1 MSATAPAVHATA
13 APGRSFAVVKV
24 LYAFL
29 FLTIAFLLY
38 KLMYQPQNPADG
50 RWWWWGTIWLLFG
63 ALLFIFLF
71 RDPGTRRFDLFIF
84 LNLVIVVIVS
94 AVIQGQMAGSS
105 LFRDLVRGN
114 GLSSFLLAGYAES
127 VFWSIVIGLL
137 VALLLTVV
145 PLLIVAWVGAVYV
158 LALREHD
165 GLSHLDGVRYLLALI
180 LGTHQPTIVVEN
192 GQALVTKGEGKLARI
207 GGLGKLIV
215 KQGNVVVL
223 ERGGKIHR
231 IVNAGEVKLERGE
244 SIRNI
249 FILTPQSNAGDIEHV
264 LTKDRIPLK
273 ISLSISV
280 QIEPAAEVDKR
291 PEARLAPDGE
301 ALTRVLDDGLFR
313 VYEGTIRKA
322 ALMSQA
328 TSVAK
333 LEPEFETCEE
343 LVCRDVQKTTWQKI
357 AGGLPEG
364 ELRDHIMSHRFDE
377 LFELV
382 DSAAGD
388 AERPEVRVK
397 KRKIYEIE
405 QAILGGL
412 KGGKA
417 KALGLVIR
425 GVDIGKIV
433 YPEEAEPLLLKR
445 WGAPWQ
451 REIGVIEAEG
461 SLEARLLAKR
471 GEREARMLEAQS
483 KLDIVELEARA
494 EATAAQLKAQ
504 ATVIRARAK
513 AQAKILEGQG
523 EGEARAAFFREVL
536 REMRREE
543 VFEDERIV
551 NSILDQLGK
560 MMASEKGLDELV
572 KIMALLERPS
582 SKYLMFDSS
591 GLGESGH
598 NGKDGS
604 E

>member
-1 MSATAPAVHATA
+1 MSATAPAVNATA
-13 APGRSFAVVKV
+13 APSRSFAVVKV

-38 KLMYQPQNPADG
+38 KLMYQPQNPANG

-71 RDPGTRRFDLFIF
+71 RDPGTRRLDLFIF

-94 AVIQGQMAGSS
+94 AVIQGQMASSS

-127 VFWSIVIGLL
+127 VFWSIAIGIL

-158 LALREHD
+158 LALHEHD

-180 LGTHQPTIVVEN
+180 LGTNQPTIVVEN

-207 GGLGKLIV
+207 GGLGQLVV

-249 FILTPQSNAGDIEHV
+249 FILTPQSNADDIEHV
-264 LTKDRIPLK
+264 LTKDRIPLE
-273 ISLSISV
+273 INLSISV
-280 QIEPAAEVDKR
+280 QIEPAAEVEKR

-301 ALTRVLDDGLFR
+301 ALTRILDDGLFR

-328 TSVAK
+328 LSF
-333 LEPEFETCEE
+333 EQREIETCTVEIC
-343 LVCRDVQKTTWQKI
+343 LNVLGTTWKKV
-357 AGGLPEG
+357 AGSLPEG

-405 QAILGGL
+405 QAILAGL

-433 YPEEAEPLLLKR
+433 YPEEAEPLLLNR

-461 SLEARLLAKR
+461 SLEARLLALQ
-471 GEREARMLEAQS
+471 GDQQGRMLEAQS

-494 EATAAQLKAQ
+494 EATAAELKAQ